1 MKKTVLAGID
11 VSADSLVVA
20 VKSEQQSRL
29 LTFPNNP
36 AGHKKL
42 CRVLTRGGRSARVC
56 LESTGVYGLDAALAL
71 HESTRTEV
79 MVANPRAVSDFAKA
93 RFQRSKTDTADA
105 ATILEFLE
113 RMPFEPWSPP
123 DQEILDLRALS
134 RRIRA
139 LNIAISQER
148 NRLHAA
154 RRQGRLTEHIRD
166 DIDAHIGYLRASI
179 DRLTGN
185 ALEIIG
191 GDPDLHRRFEQL
203 LSIKGVAQ
211 TSAVAIL
218 AELAVLPPDMDARQW
233 VAHAGLDPR
242 HYESGTS
249 VHKPARISKTGNRRL
264 RAALFMPAMVAVR
277 HEPHVRAFYEKLV
290 ARGKKPLQALVAVM
304 RKLLHAIYG
313 MFSKNEDFDGEKFY
327 AMNP

>member
-1 MKKTVLAGID
+1 MKKTVLAGVD

-20 VKSEQQSRL
+20 VKTRQQSRL
-29 LTFPNNP
+29 LTFPNNA
-36 AGHKKL
+36 AGHTKL
-42 CRVLTRGGRSARVC
+42 RRHLTRGGRAARVC

-71 HESTRTEV
+71 HESPHIEV
-79 MVANPRAVSDFAKA
+79 MVANPRAVSDFARA

-105 ATILEFLE
+105 TTILEFLE
-113 RMPFEPWSPP
+113 RMPFEPWNPP
-123 DQEILDLRALS
+123 AQEILDLRALS

-139 LNIAISQER
+139 LKVEITREE

-154 RRQGRLTEHIRD
+154 RRQRHLVHSIED
-166 DIDAHIGYLRASI
+166 DIDANIDHLRASI
-179 DRLTGN
+179 DRLTRD

-191 GDPDLHRRFEQL
+191 QHPNLCRRFEQL
-203 LSIKGVAQ
+203 ISIKGVAQ

-218 AELAVLPPDMDARQW
+218 AELAVLPPDMNARQW

-277 HEPHVRAFYEKLV
+277 HEPHVRAFYEKLL
-290 ARGKKPLQALVAVM
+290 AKGKKPLQALVAVM

-313 MFSKNEDFDGEKFY
+313 MFSKNEDFDGEMFY
-327 AMNP
+327 ALSA